1 MSIKD
6 TPAGFGEYLEILRRR
21 RWCLLTIIPAALL
34 SSVFLAFFLDASYR
48 ATSTILLEPSS
59 IPAELVQTTV
69 TSYADQQIELVSR
82 RVLTPANLEQVIDKV
97 DPYPESPEL
106 SRTAKAQRIIADTEI
121 ERVDPIT
128 FDVLKVS
135 NAFSIHYLNQDPE
148 RAATVAG
155 QIGELFLGYN
165 KQTRS
170 ERAEATYAFLLEQ
183 SRDVEQRM
191 RQVDQ
196 SIAEFKGK
204 HGSALPEAQVRNQAA
219 AERASRDLMG
229 IEAQM
234 RAAEERQALL
244 SVQLSGINPT
254 LGTTAGNLKA
264 ELATL
269 QGQLAD
275 ARVRYTPD
283 HPDVKRLERQIEA
296 LSARAVAE
304 PGAAASQPNNPAYI
318 AVKSQIDA
326 TQRELSAL
334 QSSANRA
341 RSQIYQYES
350 GFSAAPA
357 IEGEYADLT
366 RNRDVLQKQFADIQA
381 KLREADIARN
391 LESEQKGERF
401 TQIRAPSV
409 PKRPFSP
416 NRLGIILLGIILGG
430 GLAVGVAA
438 LLESSDPTV
447 RGVRDLA
454 SITALPAIGAV
465 PLMLSKDELRRQWVR
480 RSSYAL
486 ALGAATA
493 FVVASVIFA

>member
-1 MSIKD
+1 MSTKD
-6 TPAGFGEYLEILRRR
+6 TPTGFGEYIAILRRR
-21 RWCLLTIIPAALL
+21 RWYLLTIMPAALL
-34 SSVFLAFFLDASYR
+34 LSVYLAFTLEPSYR
-48 ATSTILLEPSS
+48 STSTILLEPSS
-59 IPAELVQTTV
+59 IPADLVQTTV

-82 RVLTPANLEQVIDKV
+82 RVLTPENLEQIVAKS

-106 SRTAKAQRIIADTEI
+106 SQRDKARKMVADTRI

-128 FDVLKVS
+128 LEVLKQS
-135 NAFSIHYLNQDPE
+135 SAFSIHYHNRDPE
-148 RAATVAG
+148 RAAEMAQ

-165 KQTRS
+165 RQERS
-170 ERAEATYAFLLEQ
+170 ERAEATYEFLLQQ
-183 SRDVEQRM
+183 SRDVEQRIG
-191 RQVDQ
+191 QVDQ
-196 SIAEFKGK
+196 SIAEFKAR

-244 SVQLSGINPT
+244 KVQLSRINPT
-254 LGTTAGNLKA
+254 LGTTAGNVQT

-296 LSARAVAE
+296 LSARAAAE
-304 PGAAASQPNNPAYI
+304 PASVASAPNNPEYI
-318 AVKSQIDA
+318 TVTSQIEA

-334 QSSANRA
+334 QSSAARA

-357 IEGEYADLT
+357 VEREYADLT

-381 KLREADIARN
+381 KLRESDIARN
-391 LESEQKGERF
+391 LETEQKGERF
-401 TQIRAPSV
+401 TQIRAPAVAQS
-409 PKRPFSP
+409 PFSP
-416 NRLGIILLGIILGG
+416 NRLGIVLLGIILGG
-430 GLAVGVAA
+430 ALAVGAA
-438 LLESSDPTV
+438 AVVESSDPSV
-447 RGVRDLA
+447 RGVRDLT
-454 SITALPAIGAV
+454 SITPLPTIGAV
-465 PLMLSKDELRRQWVR
+465 PLMLNKEDLRRRWVWW
-480 RSSYAL
+480 SSYAF
-486 ALGAATA
+486 ALGAATV
-493 FVVASVIFA
+493 FVAVSAVLA

>member
-6 TPAGFGEYLEILRRR
+6 TPTGFGEYLEILRRR
-21 RWCLLTIIPAALL
+21 RWYLLTIMPAALL
-34 SSVFLAFFLDASYR
+34 LSVFLAFFLDASYR
-48 ATSTILLEPSS
+48 STSTILLEPSS
-59 IPAELVQTTV
+59 IPTELVQTTV

-82 RVLTPANLEQVIDKV
+82 RVLTPENVEQIVAKI

-106 SRTAKAQRIIADTEI
+106 SKGDKARQIVADTQI

-128 FDVLKVS
+128 FDVLKES
-135 NAFSIHYLNQDPE
+135 NAFSIHYQNPDPE
-148 RAATVAG
+148 RAAAIAG
-155 QIGELFLGYN
+155 QIGELFLSDN
-165 KQTRS
+165 RRTRN
-170 ERAEATYAFLLEQ
+170 ERAEATYAFLFEQ
-183 SRDVEQRM
+183 SKNVEQRI
-191 RQVDQ
+191 RQIDQ
-196 SIAEFKGK
+196 SIAEFKGR

-254 LGTTAGNLKA
+254 LGTTAGNVQT

-296 LSARAVAE
+296 LAARAAAE
-304 PGAAASQPNNPAYI
+304 PAAVATAPNNPAYI
-318 AVKSQIDA
+318 TVKSQIEA

-350 GFSAAPA
+350 GFNAAPGV
-357 IEGEYADLT
+357 EGEYADLT

-391 LESEQKGERF
+391 LESGQKGERF

-409 PKRPFSP
+409 PQRPFSP
-416 NRLGIILLGIILGG
+416 NRLGIILLGMILGG
-430 GLAVGVAA
+430 ALAVGAAA
-438 LLESSDPTV
+438 LAESSDPTV

-454 SITALPAIGAV
+454 SITSLPAIGAV
-465 PLMLSKDELRRQWVR
+465 PLMLGKDDVRRQWVR
-480 RSSYAL
+480 RSSYVL
-486 ALGAATA
+486 ALGAATV
-493 FVVASVIFA
+493 FVVASAVFA